1 MAQSIKH
8 ERSVMTHE
16 EFEILS
22 RSHQP
27 ALREVDDEALVEARR
42 AITDLRS
49 KERTFVRRLRRTAKG
64 RAEPRG
70 SSHPGEVERPSQRK
84 QFFSAALKR
93 LNAELTRRR
102 KIDARE
108 TLKAS
113 AQKALELKS
122 DARRTARPA
131 PTRSSSRGMRPIESG
146 KTDDPLFRATVG
158 RVSQRTKNAQAAK
171 DNRA

>member
-1 MAQSIKH
+1 MAQTIKL

-27 ALREVDDEALVEARR
+27 ALREVDADELVEARK
-42 AITDLRS
+42 AVAELRS

-64 RAEPRG
+64 RSGPRG
-70 SSHPGEVERPSQRK
+70 ASHPGEVERPSRRK

-93 LNAELTRRR
+93 LNAELSRRR
-102 KIDARE
+102 EIEARE

-113 AQKALELKS
+113 ARKALDLKRS
-122 DARRTARPA
+122 AGRTARPS

-158 RVSQRTKNAQAAK
+158 RVSQRTKAAQAAE
-171 DNRA
+171 DNPA